1 MNLNLYFDSDNVYS
15 VRLYDEELL
24 KFLMSSSGIE
34 GLTAHILS
42 VNSEKKNLLPLGL
55 DLSDEGIIEWLKRRI
70 IPKNR
75 AFVHEILRTMGL
87 NVNDVKGIID
97 VCKGLSLNDSYWV
110 VPENFTVSF
119 ADYNLYENRFS
130 EVLSLVAYTGAGRS
144 DEKFTTSPEFTTHGM
159 LRKAWHYIKNDGIYL
174 FKGGTEGAINAGREP
189 YSEFYAYQI
198 AKQMGLNAVYYDLVK
213 WKNIL
218 SSKCKLFT
226 DINTSYVP
234 IGYLVKKGGVK
245 ACLDFYRGVNEQ
257 ALEDLKSMLIFDAV
271 IYNEDRHFGNF
282 GVMIDNATGKIK
294 SAAPIFDNGVS
305 LFNYAMPEDFAN
317 LSEYAKTRAN
327 PYGVS
332 YETICREVMGVRQRA
347 ELRKLIGFSFTR
359 HKTYNLPEKYLRAIE
374 RQINSR
380 VQEILSLPR
389 KI

>member
-1 MNLNLYFDSDNVYS
+1 MTVSDIYS
-15 VRLYDEELL
+15 IYSISLYDEKMI
-24 KFLMSSSGIE
+24 KFSMSSSGLE

-75 AFVHEILRTMGL
+75 AFVQEILRTMGL
-87 NVNDVKGIID
+87 NMNDVKGIID

-110 VPENFTVSF
+110 VPENFTGSF

-130 EVLSLVAYTGAGRS
+130 EVLSLVAYTGAGRN

-198 AKQMGLNAVYYDLVK
+198 AERMKLNAVYYDLVK

-234 IGYLVKKGGVK
+234 IGYLVKKGGIK
-245 ACLDFYRGVNEQ
+245 ACLDFYRDISEQ
-257 ALEDLKSMLIFDAV
+257 AFEDLKSMLIFDAV

-282 GVMIDNATGKIK
+282 GVMTDNLTGKIK

-327 PYGVS
+327 PYGMS
-332 YETICREVMGVRQRA
+332 YETICREVMGARQRA
-347 ELRKLIGFSFTR
+347 ELRRLIGFKFTR
-359 HKTYNLPEKYLRAIE
+359 HKSYNLPEKSLRAIE
-374 RQINSR
+374 RQINLR
-380 VQEILSLPR
+380 VQELLLLPR
-389 KI
+389 K

>member
-1 MNLNLYFDSDNVYS
+1 MSLHLYFDSDNVYII
-15 VRLYDEELL
+15 RLYDEDLL
-24 KFLMSSSGIE
+24 KFSMSSSGIE

-75 AFVHEILRTMGL
+75 AFVQEILRTMGL

-144 DEKFTTSPEFTTHGM
+144 DEKFTTSPEFTTHGI

-174 FKGGTEGAINAGREP
+174 LKGGTEGAINAGREP
-189 YSEFYAYQI
+189 YSEFYAYQV
-198 AKQMGLNAVYYDLVK
+198 AERMGLNAVYYDLVK

-245 ACLDFYRGVNEQ
+245 ACLDFYRNISEQ

-359 HKTYNLPEKYLRAIE
+359 HKTYNLSEKYLRAIE
-374 RQINSR
+374 RQINLR
-380 VQEILSLPR
+380 VQELLSL
-389 KI
+389 

>member
-15 VRLYDEELL
+15 VRLYDEGLL

-110 VPENFTVSF
+110 VPENFTGSF

-144 DEKFTTSPEFTTHGM
+144 DKKFTTSPEFTTHGM

-245 ACLDFYRGVNEQ
+245 ACLDFYRNISEQ

-282 GVMIDNATGKIK
+282 GVMIDNAIGKIK

-332 YETICREVMGVRQRA
+332 YEAICREVMGVRQRA

-380 VQEILSLPR
+380 VQEILSLP
-389 KI
+389 KE